1 MINDVNTIVT
11 LLTVIVVLLS
21 IVIIALLVFVT
32 MVLIKVKKIADHVDA
47 TTKNFARV
55 TEWFNPAKE
64 REAAMSLMDSG
75 ADVLAFHTGSTAVM
89 KAAEERGKWQPLAD
103 LTLEAAE

>member
-32 MVLIKVKKIADHVDA
+32 MVLIKVKRIADHVDA
-47 TTKNFARV
+47 TTSNLAKA
-55 TEWFNPAKE
+55 TEWLNPAKVFSE
-64 REAAMSLMDSG
+64 LVG
-75 ADVLAFHTGSTAVM
+75 AFR
-89 KAAEERGKWQPLAD
+89 KK
-103 LTLEAAE
+103 